1 METPLADGIEPGV
14 HMSKIPQGEWNAI
27 AARYA
32 QGESISRIAQT
43 YGCTPPAIH
52 YILKR
57 NRQRTA
63 QKVEQPLNGR
73 LELLEASTREASQT
87 PTAPPPSRSAEPRRE
102 EHGAFQ
108 PVPSE
113 IRASPTVTG
122 ELQAGRDRGLAPARL
137 TQHQQREAGS
147 AQQQPGTPRKMAG
160 APAFT
165 AGLDSELQGR
175 AEVAIEAFRSS
186 FDAALSEGS
195 PIVRQRLRQAASD
208 LMRVAARTTI
218 VLDKLNANAERA
230 SSGAQDHLR
239 SARAGEHS

>member
-1 METPLADGIEPGV
+1 
-14 HMSKIPQGEWNAI
+14 MSKIPQGEWDAI

-63 QKVEQPLNGR
+63 QRVERPLNGR
-73 LELLEASTREASQT
+73 SELLTASTRAALQT
-87 PTAPPPSRSAEPRRE
+87 PPAPPSRSAEPRRE
-102 EHGAFQ
+102 EHGAFR

-113 IRASPTVTG
+113 IRASPIATC
-122 ELQAGRDRGLAPARL
+122 EPQAGRDHGLAPATL
-137 TQHQQREAGS
+137 MQQQPREAQS
-147 AQQQPGTPRKMAG
+147 AQEQPGTPRRMGG
-160 APAFT
+160 ASAFT
-165 AGLDSELQGR
+165 GGLDSELHGR
-175 AEVAIEAFRSS
+175 AEAAIEAFRSS
-186 FDAALSEGS
+186 FDAALLEGS

-218 VLDKLNANAERA
+218 VLDRLNANAERA
-230 SSGAQDHLR
+230 SSGTHDHLR